1 VTWFSVLTVEVNER
15 ELTAW
20 FGFGR
25 PRKVVPRSAIVKAER
40 VRLPWHYGTGVKW
53 NSTAALTLGKVRV
66 VTYLAWP
73 GDGVSLT
80 MTNGPLVQIGTDDP
94 DGLLKALAA
103 PQPA

>member
-1 VTWFSVLTVEVNER
+1 
-15 ELTAW
+15 
-20 FGFGR
+20 
-25 PRKVVPRSAIVKAER
+25 
-40 VRLPWHYGTGVKW
+40 
-53 NSTAALTLGKVRV
+53 